1 MFYIAYVGG
10 FWVYPVLEYLDGGQ
24 RALFILV
31 CALFALCL
39 YNVGEYCNY
48 MVWGKQPQNLT
59 EVTSGHQT
67 ELLDKD
73 VTRKKGHKNKS
84 KYY

>member
-10 FWVYPVLEYLDGGQ
+10 FWVYPVLEYLDAGQ

-31 CALFALCL
+31 CAVFALCL

-48 MVWGKQPQNLT
+48 MVWGKQPRTST

-67 ELLDKD
+67 ELVDKD